1 MPTFDVVSEVDHHE
15 LQNAIDQTQRE
26 IDNRF
31 DFKGTVAKIS
41 HDKLEITMLG
51 ESDFQ
56 IDQILEVL
64 RNKLSKR
71 NIDVKSL
78 KLNDPTAY
86 QAKRQ
91 RTANVLEGI
100 EIELGKKITKDIKN
114 KKLKVQASIQGDQVR
129 VSGKKRDDLQECIS
143 MLKEQ
148 SYPQPLQFTNFRD

>member
-31 DFKGTVAKIS
+31 DFKGTAAKIS
-41 HDKLEITMLG
+41 LDKLQITMLG

-56 IDQILEVL
+56 IDQIIEVL

-71 NIDVKSL
+71 SIDVQSL
-78 KLNDPTAY
+78 KLDDPMSY

-91 RTANVLEGI
+91 RTATILEGI
-100 EIELGKKITKDIKN
+100 DTELGKKIIKDIKA

-129 VSGKKRDDLQECIS
+129 VSGKKRDDLQDCIS
-143 MLKEQ
+143 VLKEHNY
-148 SYPQPLQFTNFRD
+148 SQPLQFNNFRD